1 MIKRYNLFLLIL
13 PLVLYSL
20 GYITLLSTAG
30 ELVKQHL
37 IYFLA
42 GLLFYFVFSS
52 LDYTLYR
59 HFWKILYA
67 LAVGLLLVTAIF
79 AELRLGAARWLQVG
93 SLSFQTS
100 EFAKIALVIA
110 LSQFITQHGEEI
122 NKPINLLK
130 VFLLILPVILFVF
143 IQPDLGTTAV
153 IAAASFGLILYGGL
167 SKYYLAIGLFILGI
181 VSTPLWGVLRDYQK
195 RRILVFLNP
204 QLDVLGSGYNVIQS
218 IIAIGSGGLLGKG
231 FGRGTQSSL
240 EFLPAYWTDFIF
252 ASFAEEW
259 GFLGVFLLITAY
271 TLLLLV
277 VLYIA
282 YKVENKFG
290 RMMVVGFFLI
300 FLLQFLINV
309 GMNLGLMPVTGV
321 TLPLISYGGTSLVFS
336 FIMLGIIQNIWLQN
350 QSSLK
355 F

>member
-1 MIKRYNLFLLIL
+1 MIKRYNLSILIL
-13 PLVLYSL
+13 PLVLFSL
-20 GYITLLSTAG
+20 GYITLLSTADN
-30 ELVKQHL
+30 LIRQH
-37 IYFLA
+37 
-42 GLLFYFVFSS
+42 LFYFLVGIVLYFLFSR

-59 HFWKILYA
+59 HFWKVIYG
-67 LAVGLLLVTAIF
+67 VSLLLLLLTTLF
-79 AELRLGAARWLQVG
+79 AELKLGAARWLQFG

-100 EFAKIALVIA
+100 EFAKIALIIA
-110 LSQFITQHGEEI
+110 LSQFIISHREDI
-122 NKPINLLK
+122 NKPLNLLK
-130 VFLLILPVILFVF
+130 LFLLITPVAALVF

-153 IAAASFGLILYGGL
+153 IIATGFGLVLYGGL
-167 SKYYLAIGLFILGI
+167 SKYYLLIGLFSVGI
-181 VSTPLWGVLRDYQK
+181 VSTPLWGLLKDYQK
-195 RRILVFLNP
+195 QRILVFLNP

-218 IIAIGSGGLLGKG
+218 IIAIGSGGLTGKG
-231 FGRGTQSSL
+231 FGHGTQSSL

-259 GFLGVFLLITAY
+259 GFLGVFLLITLFVM
-271 TLLLLV
+271 LLIALLY
-277 VLYIA
+277 LASKI
-282 YKVENKFG
+282 EDNFG
-290 RMMVVGFFLI
+290 RMMVVGFFFI

-336 FIMLGIIQNIWLQN
+336 LISLGIIQNIWLQN